1 MANCAGFE
9 LERNLVVQIQCVNII
24 LLNLTNYLFEMK
36 KFFSIFIILLVLTA
50 TSCQV
55 RVVSQVKPLQ
65 KNSIELYQK
74 YTIQTN
80 DAKEVK
86 MEVLKQD
93 DEKIY
98 GKTKNGE
105 EVVIN
110 KSDIREVK
118 KLDLLSTIAI
128 GVAAIAAVIF
138 VPI

>member
-1 MANCAGFE
+1 M
-9 LERNLVVQIQCVNII
+9 
-24 LLNLTNYLFEMK
+24 
-36 KFFSIFIILLVLTA
+36 
-50 TSCQV
+50 
-55 RVVSQVKPLQ
+55 
-65 KNSIELYQK
+65 
-74 YTIQTN
+74 
-80 DAKEVK
+80 KEV
-86 MEVLKQD
+86 KQD